1 MTAELQTASGIRGHI
16 LNISDLP
23 TELLI
28 NVLSRVSSDTP
39 WRMVDL
45 ALVCRAWYA
54 VTKHSSAFW
63 ANVVSNTWRFP
74 SLSIIS
80 SDALRT
86 RFLGTYASALKRSLP
101 YYLDISLDI
110 SQFLELNM
118 SGASKSTLLWMLAP
132 PSKRLVSLSLVISSE
147 SDLQQFYD
155 FLSLDLCALEELSLA
170 TPPLTLSNFAGA
182 VLVLPLPMPEDLEY
196 RQLPSSALPHLYTL
210 RVTGFLFGPWLARP
224 SLKHLHL
231 VGADATARISD
242 RVRTGGLLLGGLQ
255 GCPNLET
262 LEVVNTFPVWTM
274 PYEVPVVDAW
284 PHSHALQKLR
294 SCTVRDEPEWAI
306 KFVKYL
312 HNAPLPASATLDV
325 TLVSP
330 QSSTPSGGPGLSY
343 PHKLPDD
350 MEILFFTEHLCALAF
365 RRRGDTVPIRME
377 LDTALRVY
385 AGDRKRV
392 ELKFTPQLLAQSRKR
407 YGLTFPETLVT
418 QIMANP
424 ELART
429 FDDRTLRPEIAELV
443 VDLGDRLTDKLWWQL
458 FFRFFGHVRRLEV
471 RARDALS
478 LFQFLSGKPKDLS
491 ADQHLS
497 FLVAARSLPS
507 EEFVEAFTLVGVDF
521 RTQGSDEGEIARM
534 VVDAFVRR
542 KAEGL
547 VVPKEVTLRYR
558 GARRPAFE
566 ERVSSGLDGVVRC
579 VVVGSS

>member
-1 MTAELQTASGIRGHI
+1 
-16 LNISDLP
+16 
-23 TELLI
+23 
-28 NVLSRVSSDTP
+28 
-39 WRMVDL
+39 
-45 ALVCRAWYA
+45 
-54 VTKHSSAFW
+54 
-63 ANVVSNTWRFP
+63 
-74 SLSIIS
+74 
-80 SDALRT
+80 
-86 RFLGTYASALKRSLP
+86 
-101 YYLDISLDI
+101 
-110 SQFLELNM
+110 M

-132 PSKRLVSLSLVISSE
+132 SSKRLVSLTLVISPE

-170 TPPLTLSNFAGA
+170 TPPLTFSNFAGA
-182 VLVLPLPMPEDLEY
+182 VLVLPLHLEY
-196 RQLPSSALPHLYTL
+196 RQLPSSALPRLHTL

-224 SLKHLHL
+224 TLKHLHL

-242 RVRTGGLLLGGLQ
+242 RVRTCGLLLGGLQ

-262 LEVVNTFPVWTM
+262 LEVDNTIPVWTM
-274 PYEVPVVDAW
+274 SYEMPVVDAW

-294 SCTVRDEPEWAI
+294 SCTVHDEPEWAS

-312 HNAPLPASATLDV
+312 HSAPLPASATLDM
-325 TLVSP
+325 TLVLPRSR
-330 QSSTPSGGPGLSY
+330 TPSGGAGVCL
-343 PHKLPDD
+343 PHKPPDG
-350 MEILFFTEHLCALAF
+350 MEFLFFTEHLCALAF
-365 RRRGDTVPIRME
+365 RRRGDTAPIHME

-385 AGDRKRV
+385 AGDRKRL
-392 ELKFTPQLLAQSRKR
+392 ELKFTPELLAQSRKR

-418 QIMANP
+418 QIMANAQ
-424 ELART
+424 LART
-429 FDDRTLRPEIAELV
+429 FDDQTLRPEIAELV
-443 VDLGDRLTDKLWWQL
+443 VDLGDRLTDTLWWQL
-458 FFRFFGHVRRLEV
+458 FFRFFGHARRLEV

-491 ADQHLS
+491 ADQRLS

-507 EEFVEAFTLVGVDF
+507 EEFVEVFTLVGVDL

-542 KAEGL
+542 QAEGL
-547 VVPKEVTLRYR
+547 AVPREVTLRYR